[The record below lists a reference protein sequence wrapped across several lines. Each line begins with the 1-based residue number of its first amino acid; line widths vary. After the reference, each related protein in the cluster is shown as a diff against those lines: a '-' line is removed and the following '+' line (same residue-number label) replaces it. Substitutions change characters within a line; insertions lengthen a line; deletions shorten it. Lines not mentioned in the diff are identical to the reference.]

1 MEFFLNRYRNLT
13 VLLVAIVA
21 QLVLLAYQVKSNG
34 EVRLIRVWAVSAVTP
49 LARVIEAGRSGT
61 VHFMRDYFVLLN
73 VRQENQRLKADLDR
87 AKLDNQYLQ
96 SELSTAD
103 RAKSL
108 AIFQQQSPSKTIAA
122 HVIGNTTG
130 VGAKVVIVHRGTG
143 SGVQKGMAV
152 ITPDGIVGK
161 VTSAYPTASFVLL
174 ITDPSFAAGVISQ
187 KNHVHGTLKGQGYS
201 TVIVDYVQNE
211 QKVEPG
217 EQFFTSGDDRIFP
230 KGLPVGEA
238 TVVREGK
245 SYKEIFLTPSGL
257 QNGLEE
263 VLIVT
268 EGVHMAIPEAQAQP
282 TPQPVHLQ
290 EPPPAESLDSSTT
303 DAAPDQ
309 APAQTAP
316 AQPPIHNGPL
326 TTDAD
331 RLVDQYRKIGQAEKH
346 VYGQSA
352 GGAPNFNINLNQRP
366 ADAAPAPLGVQ
377 PSPAAQ
383 SPASPSVKIPALPP
397 PTQSPAP
404 RAAQSSAPQ
413 AQAVQSR
420 GTPATQRLVSP
431 ALQSP
436 APPVAQRSAPP
447 AVQSPPSPSVQ
458 SPASPAAQRSAF
470 PPATPAAKNPV
481 SKSP

>member
-1 MEFFLNRYRNLT
+1 
-13 VLLVAIVA
+13 
-21 QLVLLAYQVKSNG
+21 
-34 EVRLIRVWAVSAVTP
+34 VR
-49 LARVIEAGRSGT
+49 E
-61 VHFMRDYFVLLN
+61 
-73 VRQENQRLKADLDR
+73 ENQRLKSDLDR
-87 AKLDNQYLQ
+87 TKMDNQYLQ

-130 VGAKVVIVHRGTG
+130 VGAKVVIIDRGTG

-187 KNHVHGTLKGQGYS
+187 KNHVHGTLKGQGFS

-245 SYKEIFLTPSGL
+245 SYKEIFVTPSGL

-268 EGVHMAIPEAQAQP
+268 EGVHMAIPDAQP
-282 TPQPVHLQ
+282 TSQPVHLQ
-290 EPPPAESLDSSTT
+290 EPPPVESSDSSAT

-309 APAQTAP
+309 VPAQAP
-316 AQPPIHNGPL
+316 AQPPTQSGPL

-352 GGAPNFNINLNQRP
+352 GGAPNFNINLNPRP
-366 ADAAPAPLGVQ
+366 GDAAPT
-377 PSPAAQ
+377 PSGA
-383 SPASPSVKIPALPP
+383 
-397 PTQSPAP
+397 
-404 RAAQSSAPQ
+404 
-413 AQAVQSR
+413 
-420 GTPATQRLVSP
+420 
-431 ALQSP
+431 QSP
-436 APPVAQRSAPP
+436 APPGAQSPAPP
-447 AVQSPPSPSVQ
+447 GAQNA
-458 SPASPAAQRSAF
+458 ASPAAQRSASPAAQSPVSATAQSSA
-470 PPATPAAKNPV
+470 PPPSPPAAKNPQA
-481 SKSP
+481 KRP

>member
-61 VHFMRDYFVLLN
+61 VHFIRDYFVLLN
-73 VRQENQRLKADLDR
+73 VREENQRLKSDLDR
-87 AKLDNQYLQ
+87 TKMDNQYLQ
-96 SELSTAD
+96 AELSTAD

-130 VGAKVVIVHRGTG
+130 VGAKVVIVDRGTG

-161 VTSAYPTASFVLL
+161 VISVYPTASFVLL
-174 ITDPSFAAGVISQ
+174 ITDPTFAAGVVSQ

-217 EQFFTSGDDRIFP
+217 ERFFTSGDDRIFP

-245 SYKEIFLTPSGL
+245 SYKEIFVTPSGL

-268 EGVHMAIPEAQAQP
+268 EGVHMAIPEAPP
-282 TPQPVHLQ
+282 TSQPVHLQ
-290 EPPPAESLDSSTT
+290 EPPPAESSDSSATDSSTT
-303 DAAPDQ
+303 DAMPSQ
-309 APAQTAP
+309 AP
-316 AQPPIHNGPL
+316 AQPPTQSGPL

-331 RLVDQYRKIGQAEKH
+331 RLVDQYRKIGEAEKH
-346 VYGQSA
+346 VYGQS
-352 GGAPNFNINLNQRP
+352 GSGAPNFNINLSPRP
-366 ADAAPAPLGVQ
+366 VDAAPAPLGTQ
-377 PSPAAQ
+377 SSAPLAAQ
-383 SPASPSVKIPALPP
+383 SPGTSTA
-397 PTQSPAP
+397 QSPAAP
-404 RAAQSSAPQ
+404 GAQSP
-413 AQAVQSR
+413 V
-420 GTPATQRLVSP
+420 
-431 ALQSP
+431 
-436 APPVAQRSAPP
+436 PPPP
-447 AVQSPPSPSVQ
+447 AS
-458 SPASPAAQRSAF
+458 
-470 PPATPAAKNPV
+470 AAKNPAV
-481 SKSP
+481 KRP

>member
-49 LARVIEAGRSGT
+49 LARVIEAGRSGS
-61 VHFMRDYFVLLN
+61 VHFIRDYFVLLN
-73 VRQENQRLKADLDR
+73 VREENQRLKSDLDR
-87 AKLDNQYLQ
+87 TKMDNQYLRSQ
-96 SELSTAD
+96 LSTAD

-130 VGAKVVIVHRGTG
+130 VGAKVVIVDRGTG

-230 KGLPVGEA
+230 KGLPVGET

-245 SYKEIFLTPSGL
+245 SYKEIFVTPSGL

-268 EGVHMAIPEAQAQP
+268 EGVHVPIPEAQP
-282 TPQPVHLQ
+282 TSQPVHLQ
-290 EPPPAESLDSSTT
+290 EPPPTESSDSPTT
-303 DAAPDQ
+303 DAAPAQ
-309 APAQTAP
+309 APAL
-316 AQPPIHNGPL
+316 PPTQSGPL

-331 RLVDQYRKIGQAEKH
+331 RLVDQYRKIGEAEKH

-352 GGAPNFNINLNQRP
+352 GGAPNFNINLNPRP
-366 ADAAPAPLGVQ
+366 IDTAPAPSGT
-377 PSPAAQ
+377 Q
-383 SPASPSVKIPALPP
+383 SAASPSAPGSNSPTARSSPSPP
-397 PTQSPAP
+397 
-404 RAAQSSAPQ
+404 AQSSA
-413 AQAVQSR
+413 
-420 GTPATQRLVSP
+420 
-431 ALQSP
+431 
-436 APPVAQRSAPP
+436 
-447 AVQSPPSPSVQ
+447 SPP
-458 SPASPAAQRSAF
+458 
-470 PPATPAAKNPV
+470 PAAKNPGA
-481 SKSP
+481 KRP

>member
-61 VHFMRDYFVLLN
+61 VHFVRDYFVLLN
-73 VRQENQRLKADLDR
+73 VREENQRLKSDLDR
-87 AKLDNQYLQ
+87 TKMDNQYLQ
-96 SELSTAD
+96 AELSTAD

-130 VGAKVVIVHRGTG
+130 VGAKVVIVDRGTG

-174 ITDPSFAAGVISQ
+174 ITDPSFAAGVVSQ

-217 EQFFTSGDDRIFP
+217 ERFFTSGDDRIFP

-245 SYKEIFLTPSGL
+245 SYKEIFVTPSGL

-263 VLIVT
+263 VLIVI
-268 EGVHMAIPEAQAQP
+268 EGVHMPIPDAQP
-282 TPQPVHLQ
+282 TSQPVHLQ
-290 EPPPAESLDSSTT
+290 EPPPAESSDSLTT

-309 APAQTAP
+309 VPAQAP
-316 AQPPIHNGPL
+316 AQPPTQSGPL

-366 ADAAPAPLGVQ
+366 AEAPPAPSGAQNSASPAVQ
-377 PSPAAQ
+377 NPASSAVRSSALPAAQ
-383 SPASPSVKIPALPP
+383 SPAPQAAQRTALP
-397 PTQSPAP
+397 
-404 RAAQSSAPQ
+404 SA
-413 AQAVQSR
+413 
-420 GTPATQRLVSP
+420 
-431 ALQSP
+431 QSP
-436 APPVAQRSAPP
+436 APPPP
-447 AVQSPPSPSVQ
+447 AS
-458 SPASPAAQRSAF
+458 
-470 PPATPAAKNPV
+470 AAKNPTA
-481 SKSP
+481 KRP

>member
-61 VHFMRDYFVLLN
+61 VHFVRDYFVLLN
-73 VRQENQRLKADLDR
+73 VRQENQRLKSELDR
-87 AKLDNQYLQ
+87 TKMDNQYLQ

-130 VGAKVVIVHRGTG
+130 VGAKVVIIDRGTG

-187 KNHVHGTLKGQGYS
+187 KNHVHGTLKGQGFS

-245 SYKEIFLTPSGL
+245 SYKEIFVTPSGL

-268 EGVHMAIPEAQAQP
+268 EGVHMAIPDAQP
-282 TPQPVHLQ
+282 TSQPVHLQ
-290 EPPPAESLDSSTT
+290 EPPPVESSDSSAT

-309 APAQTAP
+309 VPAQAP
-316 AQPPIHNGPL
+316 AQPPTQSGPL

-352 GGAPNFNINLNQRP
+352 GGAPNFNINLNPRP
-366 ADAAPAPLGVQ
+366 GDAAPT
-377 PSPAAQ
+377 PSGA
-383 SPASPSVKIPALPP
+383 
-397 PTQSPAP
+397 
-404 RAAQSSAPQ
+404 
-413 AQAVQSR
+413 
-420 GTPATQRLVSP
+420 
-431 ALQSP
+431 QSP
-436 APPVAQRSAPP
+436 APPGAQNA
-447 AVQSPPSPSVQ
+447 
-458 SPASPAAQRSAF
+458 ASPAAQRSASPAAQSPVSATAQSSA
-470 PPATPAAKNPV
+470 PPPSPPAAKNPQA
-481 SKSP
+481 KRP

>member
-61 VHFMRDYFVLLN
+61 VHFIRDYFVLLH
-73 VRQENQRLKADLDR
+73 VREENQRLKSDLDR
-87 AKLDNQYLQ
+87 TKMDNQYLESQ
-96 SELSTAD
+96 LSTAD

-130 VGAKVVIVHRGTG
+130 VGAKVVIIDRGTG

-174 ITDPSFAAGVISQ
+174 ITDPSFAAGVISK
-187 KNHVHGTLKGQGYS
+187 KNHVHGTLKGQGFS

-245 SYKEIFLTPSGL
+245 SYKEIFVTPSGL

-268 EGVHMAIPEAQAQP
+268 EGVHMPIPEAQP
-282 TPQPVHLQ
+282 TAQPVHLQ
-290 EPPPAESLDSSTT
+290 EPPPAESSDSSPPDDATT
-303 DAAPDQ
+303 DAAPAQ
-309 APAQTAP
+309 APAL
-316 AQPPIHNGPL
+316 PPMQNGPL
-326 TTDAD
+326 NTDAD
-331 RLVDQYRKIGQAEKH
+331 RLVDQYRKIGEAEKH

-352 GGAPNFNINLNQRP
+352 GGAPNFNINLNPRP
-366 ADAAPAPLGVQ
+366 ADAAPASQG
-377 PSPAAQ
+377 
-383 SPASPSVKIPALPP
+383 
-397 PTQSPAP
+397 T
-404 RAAQSSAPQ
+404 QSSAPP
-413 AQAVQSR
+413 R
-420 GTPATQRLVSP
+420 T
-431 ALQSP
+431 
-436 APPVAQRSAPP
+436 
-447 AVQSPPSPSVQ
+447 QSPPP
-458 SPASPAAQRSAF
+458 P
-470 PPATPAAKNPV
+470 PPAPTAKNPAAKHP
-481 SKSP
+481 

>member
-61 VHFMRDYFVLLN
+61 VHFIRDYFVLLH
-73 VRQENQRLKADLDR
+73 VREENQRLKSDLDR
-87 AKLDNQYLQ
+87 TKMDNQYLQ

-130 VGAKVVIVHRGTG
+130 VGAKVVIVDRGTG
-143 SGVQKGMAV
+143 NGVQKGMAV

-245 SYKEIFLTPSGL
+245 SYKEIFVTPSGL

-268 EGVHMAIPEAQAQP
+268 EGVHMAIPDAQP
-282 TPQPVHLQ
+282 TSQPVHLQ
-290 EPPPAESLDSSTT
+290 EPPPPESSDSSTPDATT

-309 APAQTAP
+309 VPAQAP
-316 AQPPIHNGPL
+316 AQPPTQSGPL

-352 GGAPNFNINLNQRP
+352 GGAPNFNINLNPRP
-366 ADAAPAPLGVQ
+366 ADTAPAPG
-377 PSPAAQ
+377 AQ
-383 SPASPSVKIPALPP
+383 SSAPQAVHTPVSPSA
-397 PTQSPAP
+397 QSPAP
-404 RAAQSSAPQ
+404 RAAQSTAP
-413 AQAVQSR
+413 AA
-420 GTPATQRLVSP
+420 PNLVSP
-431 ALQSP
+431 
-436 APPVAQRSAPP
+436 
-447 AVQSPPSPSVQ
+447 PSL
-458 SPASPAAQRSAF
+458 
-470 PPATPAAKNPV
+470 PAAKNPQA
-481 SKSP
+481 KRP

>member
-1 MEFFLNRYRNLT
+1 
-13 VLLVAIVA
+13 
-21 QLVLLAYQVKSNG
+21 
-34 EVRLIRVWAVSAVTP
+34 

-61 VHFMRDYFVLLN
+61 VHFIRDYFVLLH
-73 VRQENQRLKADLDR
+73 VREENQRLKSDLDR
-87 AKLDNQYLQ
+87 IKMDKQYLEA
-96 SELSTAD
+96 ELSTAD

-130 VGAKVVIVHRGTG
+130 VGAKVVIVDRGTG

-245 SYKEIFLTPSGL
+245 SYKEIFVTPSGL

-268 EGVHMAIPEAQAQP
+268 EGVHMAIPEVRP
-282 TPQPVHLQ
+282 TSQPVHLQ
-290 EPPPAESLDSSTT
+290 EPPPPEPSDSSAKDSSTT
-303 DAAPDQ
+303 DAAPVQ
-309 APAQTAP
+309 APV
-316 AQPPIHNGPL
+316 QPSTQPGPL

-331 RLVDQYRKIGQAEKH
+331 RLVDQYRKIGEAEKH

-352 GGAPNFNINLNQRP
+352 GGAPNFNINLNPRP
-366 ADAAPAPLGVQ
+366 AGAAPGPQGAPASPAVQ
-377 PSPAAQ
+377 SPGPPAAQ
-383 SPASPSVKIPALPP
+383 SPASPAW
-397 PTQSPAP
+397 
-404 RAAQSSAPQ
+404 
-413 AQAVQSR
+413 
-420 GTPATQRLVSP
+420 
-431 ALQSP
+431 
-436 APPVAQRSAPP
+436 RS
-447 AVQSPPSPSVQ
+447 
-458 SPASPAAQRSAF
+458 
-470 PPATPAAKNPV
+470 PAAKNPAG
-481 SKSP
+481 KRP

>member
-61 VHFMRDYFVLLN
+61 VHFVRDYFVLLH
-73 VRQENQRLKADLDR
+73 VREENQRLKSALDR
-87 AKLDNQYLQ
+87 TKMDNQYLQ
-96 SELSTAD
+96 AELSTAD

-130 VGAKVVIVHRGTG
+130 VGAKVVIVDRGTG
-143 SGVQKGMAV
+143 NGVQKGMAV

-187 KNHVHGTLKGQGYS
+187 KNHVHGTLKGQGYG
-201 TVIVDYVQNE
+201 TVIVDHVQNE

-245 SYKEIFLTPSGL
+245 SYKEIFVTPSGL

-268 EGVHMAIPEAQAQP
+268 EGVHVAIPDAQQ
-282 TPQPVHLQ
+282 TSQPVHLQ
-290 EPPPAESLDSSTT
+290 EPPPTESSDSSAPESTT
-303 DAAPDQ
+303 DAAPAQ
-309 APAQTAP
+309 APPQHP
-316 AQPPIHNGPL
+316 RQSGPL

-331 RLVDQYRKIGQAEKH
+331 RLIDQYRKIGEAEKH

-352 GGAPNFNINLNQRP
+352 GGAPDFNINLNPRP
-366 ADAAPAPLGVQ
+366 ADGAPVPQGT
-377 PSPAAQ
+377 
-383 SPASPSVKIPALPP
+383 PALP
-397 PTQSPAP
+397 
-404 RAAQSSAPQ
+404 AAKS
-413 AQAVQSR
+413 
-420 GTPATQRLVSP
+420 
-431 ALQSP
+431 
-436 APPVAQRSAPP
+436 SAPP
-447 AVQSPPSPSVQ
+447 APP
-458 SPASPAAQRSAF
+458 
-470 PPATPAAKNPV
+470 PAAKNPQA
-481 SKSP
+481 KLP

>member
-61 VHFMRDYFVLLN
+61 VHFIRDYFVLLH
-73 VRQENQRLKADLDR
+73 VREENQRLKSDLDR
-87 AKLDNQYLQ
+87 TKMDNQYLQ
-96 SELSTAD
+96 AELSTAD

-130 VGAKVVIVHRGTG
+130 VGAKVVIVDRGTG
-143 SGVQKGMAV
+143 NGIQKGMAV

-245 SYKEIFLTPSGL
+245 SYKEIFVTPSGL

-268 EGVHMAIPEAQAQP
+268 EGAHMAIPEPRPAA
-282 TPQPVHLQ
+282 QPVHLQ
-290 EPPPAESLDSSTT
+290 EPPPAESSDSSAPDSTT

-309 APAQTAP
+309 VPAQAP
-316 AQPPIHNGPL
+316 AQPLTQNGPL

-352 GGAPNFNINLNQRP
+352 GGAPNFNINLNARP
-366 ADAAPAPLGVQ
+366 SDAAPAPPGTQSLA
-377 PSPAAQ
+377 PPA
-383 SPASPSVKIPALPP
+383 
-397 PTQSPAP
+397 TQSPAP
-404 RAAQSSAPQ
+404 RAAQSAAPPPPASA
-413 AQAVQSR
+413 AKS
-420 GTPATQRLVSP
+420 PATRRP
-431 ALQSP
+431 
-436 APPVAQRSAPP
+436 
-447 AVQSPPSPSVQ
+447 
-458 SPASPAAQRSAF
+458 
-470 PPATPAAKNPV
+470 
-481 SKSP
+481 

>member
-21 QLVLLAYQVKSNG
+21 QLLLLAYQVKSNG

-61 VHFMRDYFVLLN
+61 VHFVRDYFVLLN
-73 VRQENQRLKADLDR
+73 VREENQRLKSDLDR
-87 AKLDNQYLQ
+87 TKMDNQYLRA
-96 SELSTAD
+96 ELSTAD

-130 VGAKVVIVHRGTG
+130 VGAKVVIVDRGTG

-161 VTSAYPTASFVLL
+161 VTAAYPTASFVLL

-230 KGLPVGEA
+230 KGLPVGET

-245 SYKEIFLTPSGL
+245 SYKEIFVTPSGL

-268 EGVHMAIPEAQAQP
+268 EGVHVPIPEAQP
-282 TPQPVHLQ
+282 TSQPVHLQ
-290 EPPPAESLDSSTT
+290 EPPPAESLGSSTT

-309 APAQTAP
+309 VPAQAP
-316 AQPPIHNGPL
+316 AQPATQSGPL

-352 GGAPNFNINLNQRP
+352 GGAPNFNINLNPRP
-366 ADAAPAPLGVQ
+366 ADAAPLP
-377 PSPAAQ
+377 PAAG
-383 SPASPSVKIPALPP
+383 
-397 PTQSPAP
+397 
-404 RAAQSSAPQ
+404 SSASPQ
-413 AQAVQSR
+413 AQNS
-420 GTPATQRLVSP
+420 
-431 ALQSP
+431 
-436 APPVAQRSAPP
+436 
-447 AVQSPPSPSVQ
+447 
-458 SPASPAAQRSAF
+458 ASPAAPSQAPRAQTAAPL
-470 PPATPAAKNPV
+470 PPAPAAKDPGA
-481 SKSP
+481 KRP

>member
-61 VHFMRDYFVLLN
+61 VHFIRDYFVLLH
-73 VRQENQRLKADLDR
+73 VREENQRLKSDLDR
-87 AKLDNQYLQ
+87 TKMDNQYLQ

-130 VGAKVVIVHRGTG
+130 VGAKVVIVDRGTG

-238 TVVREGK
+238 NVVREGK
-245 SYKEIFLTPSGL
+245 SYKEIFVTPSGL

-268 EGVHMAIPEAQAQP
+268 EGVHMAIPEAQQP
-282 TPQPVHLQ
+282 NSQPVHLQ
-290 EPPPAESLDSSTT
+290 EPPPPESSDSSTI

-309 APAQTAP
+309 VPPQAP
-316 AQPPIHNGPL
+316 AQPPTQSGPL

-352 GGAPNFNINLNQRP
+352 GGAPNFNINLNPRP
-366 ADAAPAPLGVQ
+366 ADAAPAPSGAQSLA
-377 PSPAAQ
+377 SPAAQ
-383 SPASPSVKIPALPP
+383 SPASPAARNPA
-397 PTQSPAP
+397 SPSGQNSASA
-404 RAAQSSAPQ
+404 AAQSSVPPQ
-413 AQAVQSR
+413 
-420 GTPATQRLVSP
+420 PA
-431 ALQSP
+431 
-436 APPVAQRSAPP
+436 
-447 AVQSPPSPSVQ
+447 
-458 SPASPAAQRSAF
+458 
-470 PPATPAAKNPV
+470 PAAKNPV
-481 SKSP
+481 GKRP

>member
-21 QLVLLAYQVKSNG
+21 QLLLLAYQVKSNG

-61 VHFMRDYFVLLN
+61 VHFVRDYFVLLN
-73 VRQENQRLKADLDR
+73 VRQENQRLKSELDR
-87 AKLDNQYLQ
+87 TKMDNQYLRA
-96 SELSTAD
+96 ELSTAD
-103 RAKSL
+103 RAESL

-130 VGAKVVIVHRGTG
+130 VGAKVVIVDRGTG

-161 VTSAYPTASFVLL
+161 VTAAYPTASFVLL

-230 KGLPVGEA
+230 KGLPVGET

-245 SYKEIFLTPSGL
+245 SYKEIFVTPSGL

-268 EGVHMAIPEAQAQP
+268 EGVHVPIPEAQP
-282 TPQPVHLQ
+282 TSQPVHLQ
-290 EPPPAESLDSSTT
+290 EPPPAESSDASTI
-303 DAAPDQ
+303 DGAPDQ
-309 APAQTAP
+309 VPAQAP
-316 AQPPIHNGPL
+316 AQPPTQSGPL

-346 VYGQSA
+346 IYGQSA
-352 GGAPNFNINLNQRP
+352 GGAPNFNINLNPRP
-366 ADAAPAPLGVQ
+366 ADVVPLPPG
-377 PSPAAQ
+377 AQ
-383 SPASPSVKIPALPP
+383 NPASPGAPSSASP
-397 PTQSPAP
+397 PAP
-404 RAAQSSAPQ
+404 
-413 AQAVQSR
+413 
-420 GTPATQRLVSP
+420 
-431 ALQSP
+431 SP
-436 APPVAQRSAPP
+436 APPPP
-447 AVQSPPSPSVQ
+447 A
-458 SPASPAAQRSAF
+458 
-470 PPATPAAKNPV
+470 PAAKNPGA
-481 SKSP
+481 KRP

>member
-61 VHFMRDYFVLLN
+61 VHFIRDYFVLLH
-73 VRQENQRLKADLDR
+73 VREENQRLKSDLDR
-87 AKLDNQYLQ
+87 TKMDNQYLQ
-96 SELSTAD
+96 AELSTAD

-130 VGAKVVIVHRGTG
+130 VGAKVVIVDRGTG

-187 KNHVHGTLKGQGYS
+187 KNHVHGTLKGQGFS

-211 QKVEPG
+211 QKVEAG
-217 EQFFTSGDDRIFP
+217 ERFFTSGDDRIFP

-245 SYKEIFLTPSGL
+245 SYKEIFVTPSGL

-268 EGVHMAIPEAQAQP
+268 EGVHMAIPDAQP
-282 TPQPVHLQ
+282 TSQPVHQ
-290 EPPPAESLDSSTT
+290 QDPPPAESSDSSVPDTT
-303 DAAPDQ
+303 TYAAPDQ
-309 APAQTAP
+309 VPAQAPAR
-316 AQPPIHNGPL
+316 PPMQNGPL

-346 VYGQSA
+346 VYGQST
-352 GGAPNFNINLNQRP
+352 GGAPNFNINLNQRA
-366 ADAAPAPLGVQ
+366 ADAAPAASGGQ
-377 PSPAAQ
+377 SSPSPAAQ
-383 SPASPSVKIPALPP
+383 S
-397 PTQSPAP
+397 
-404 RAAQSSAPQ
+404 
-413 AQAVQSR
+413 
-420 GTPATQRLVSP
+420 
-431 ALQSP
+431 
-436 APPVAQRSAPP
+436 SAPP
-447 AVQSPPSPSVQ
+447 TAQRATP
-458 SPASPAAQRSAF
+458 SPASP
-470 PPATPAAKNPV
+470 PPAPAAKNPQA
-481 SKSP
+481 KRP

>member
-61 VHFMRDYFVLLN
+61 VHFVRDYFVLLN
-73 VRQENQRLKADLDR
+73 VREENQRLKAALDR
-87 AKLDNQYLQ
+87 TKMDNQYLR

-130 VGAKVVIVHRGTG
+130 VGAKVVIVDRGTG

-161 VTSAYPTASFVLL
+161 VTAAYPTASFVLL

-187 KNHVHGTLKGQGYS
+187 KNHMHGTLKGQGYS

-211 QKVEPG
+211 QKVDPG

-230 KGLPVGEA
+230 RGLPVGEA
-238 TVVREGK
+238 TVVRDGK
-245 SYKEIFLTPSGL
+245 SYKEIFVTPSGL

-268 EGVHMAIPEAQAQP
+268 EGVHVPIPEAKP
-282 TPQPVHLQ
+282 TSQPVHLQ
-290 EPPPAESLDSSTT
+290 APPPAESSDSSTT
-303 DAAPDQ
+303 DAAPTQ
-309 APAQTAP
+309 AP
-316 AQPPIHNGPL
+316 AQPPVQSGPL

-331 RLVDQYRKIGQAEKH
+331 RLFDQYRKIGEAEKH
-346 VYGQSA
+346 VYGQGG
-352 GGAPNFNINLNQRP
+352 GGAPNFNINLNPRPANATSTPPGAQNSAPSAQRP
-366 ADAAPAPLGVQ
+366 A
-377 PSPAAQ
+377 SPQ
-383 SPASPSVKIPALPP
+383 
-397 PTQSPAP
+397 
-404 RAAQSSAPQ
+404 AQSSAP
-413 AQAVQSR
+413 
-420 GTPATQRLVSP
+420 
-431 ALQSP
+431 
-436 APPVAQRSAPP
+436 PP
-447 AVQSPPSPSVQ
+447 AAP
-458 SPASPAAQRSAF
+458 
-470 PPATPAAKNPV
+470 TPQNPGAKRP
-481 SKSP
+481 

>member
-1 MEFFLNRYRNLT
+1 

-61 VHFMRDYFVLLN
+61 VHFIRDYFVLLN
-73 VRQENQRLKADLDR
+73 VREENQRLKSDLDR
-87 AKLDNQYLQ
+87 TKMDNQYLQ
-96 SELSTAD
+96 AELSTAD

-130 VGAKVVIVHRGTG
+130 VGAKVVIVDRGTG

-174 ITDPSFAAGVISQ
+174 ITDPSFAAGVVSQ

-217 EQFFTSGDDRIFP
+217 ERFFTSGDDRIFP

-245 SYKEIFLTPSGL
+245 SYKEIFVTPSGL

-263 VLIVT
+263 VLIVI
-268 EGVHMAIPEAQAQP
+268 EGVHVPIPEAQP
-282 TPQPVHLQ
+282 TSQPVHLQ
-290 EPPPAESLDSSTT
+290 EPPPAESSDSSTT

-309 APAQTAP
+309 APAQAP
-316 AQPPIHNGPL
+316 AQPPTQSGPL

-366 ADAAPAPLGVQ
+366 ADGTPAPLGTPNVPPAVQ
-377 PSPAAQ
+377 HPASPAAQ
-383 SPASPSVKIPALPP
+383 SPGSLATQGSV
-397 PTQSPAP
+397 S
-404 RAAQSSAPQ
+404 RAAQSPGSAAAQSSTPRAPQ
-413 AQAVQSR
+413 S
-420 GTPATQRLVSP
+420 
-431 ALQSP
+431 
-436 APPVAQRSAPP
+436 SAPP
-447 AVQSPPSPSVQ
+447 P
-458 SPASPAAQRSAF
+458 PAS
-470 PPATPAAKNPV
+470 AAKNPAT
-481 SKSP
+481 KRP

>member
-61 VHFMRDYFVLLN
+61 VHFVRDYFVLLK
-73 VRQENQRLKADLDR
+73 VREENQRLKSDLDR
-87 AKLDNQYLQ
+87 TKMDNQYLQ
-96 SELSTAD
+96 AELSTAD

-130 VGAKVVIVHRGTG
+130 VGAKVVIVDRGTG

-230 KGLPVGEA
+230 KGLPVGET

-245 SYKEIFLTPSGL
+245 SYKEIFVTPSGL

-268 EGVHMAIPEAQAQP
+268 EGVHMPIPEAQP
-282 TPQPVHLQ
+282 TAQPVHLQ
-290 EPPPAESLDSSTT
+290 EAPPAESSDSPTT
-303 DAAPDQ
+303 DAAPTQTPAQ
-309 APAQTAP
+309 APAQAP
-316 AQPPIHNGPL
+316 PQSGPL

-352 GGAPNFNINLNQRP
+352 GGAPNFNINLNPRP
-366 ADAAPAPLGVQ
+366 AEAAPA
-377 PSPAAQ
+377 SPGAQ
-383 SPASPSVKIPALPP
+383 SPSSAATPRPASPL
-397 PTQSPAP
+397 
-404 RAAQSSAPQ
+404 
-413 AQAVQSR
+413 
-420 GTPATQRLVSP
+420 
-431 ALQSP
+431 
-436 APPVAQRSAPP
+436 
-447 AVQSPPSPSVQ
+447 VQSPVPP
-458 SPASPAAQRSAF
+458 
-470 PPATPAAKNPV
+470 PPAPAAKNPAA
-481 SKSP
+481 KHP

>member
-61 VHFMRDYFVLLN
+61 VHFIRDYFVLLH
-73 VRQENQRLKADLDR
+73 VREENQRLKADLDR
-87 AKLDNQYLQ
+87 IKMDKQYLQ
-96 SELSTAD
+96 AELSTAD

-130 VGAKVVIVHRGTG
+130 VGAKVVIVDRGTG

-161 VTSAYPTASFVLL
+161 VTAAYPTASFVLL

-245 SYKEIFLTPSGL
+245 SYKEIFVTPSGL

-268 EGVHMAIPEAQAQP
+268 EGVHMAIPEARP
-282 TPQPVHLQ
+282 TSQPVHLQ
-290 EPPPAESLDSSTT
+290 EPPPAEPADSSAKDSSTT
-303 DAAPDQ
+303 DAAPAQ
-309 APAQTAP
+309 APAQTST
-316 AQPPIHNGPL
+316 QPGPL

-331 RLVDQYRKIGQAEKH
+331 RLVDQYRKIGEAEKH

-352 GGAPNFNINLNQRP
+352 GGAPNFNINLNPRP
-366 ADAAPAPLGVQ
+366 AGAAPGPQGAPASPTVQ
-377 PSPAAQ
+377 SPGPPAAQ
-383 SPASPSVKIPALPP
+383 N
-397 PTQSPAP
+397 
-404 RAAQSSAPQ
+404 
-413 AQAVQSR
+413 
-420 GTPATQRLVSP
+420 
-431 ALQSP
+431 
-436 APPVAQRSAPP
+436 
-447 AVQSPPSPSVQ
+447 
-458 SPASPAAQRSAF
+458 PASPAWRS
-470 PPATPAAKNPV
+470 PAAKNPAG
-481 SKSP
+481 KRP

>member
-1 MEFFLNRYRNLT
+1 MWAAGAAACSMEFFLNRYRNLT
-13 VLLVAIVA
+13 LVVVAIVA
-21 QLVLLAYQVKSNG
+21 QLLLLAYQVKSNG
-34 EVRLIRVWAVSAVTP
+34 EVRMIRVWAVSAVTP

-61 VHFMRDYFVLLN
+61 VHFVRDYFILLN
-73 VRQENQRLKADLDR
+73 VREENQRIKADLDR
-87 AKLDNQYLQ
+87 TKMDNQYLQ

-130 VGAKVVIVHRGTG
+130 VGAKVVIVDRGTG

-152 ITPDGIVGK
+152 IHPDGIVGK
-161 VTSAYPTASFVLL
+161 VTAAYPTASFVLL

-245 SYKEIFLTPSGL
+245 SYKEIFVTPSGL

-268 EGVHMAIPEAQAQP
+268 EGVHMAVPEGPATSQA
-282 TPQPVHLQ
+282 VHLQ
-290 EPPPAESLDSSTT
+290 EAPPPESSDSSTI

-309 APAQTAP
+309 VPAQAPAQ
-316 AQPPIHNGPL
+316 
-326 TTDAD
+326 
-331 RLVDQYRKIGQAEKH
+331 
-346 VYGQSA
+346 
-352 GGAPNFNINLNQRP
+352 
-366 ADAAPAPLGVQ
+366 
-377 PSPAAQ
+377 
-383 SPASPSVKIPALPP
+383 
-397 PTQSPAP
+397 
-404 RAAQSSAPQ
+404 
-413 AQAVQSR
+413 
-420 GTPATQRLVSP
+420 
-431 ALQSP
+431 
-436 APPVAQRSAPP
+436 
-447 AVQSPPSPSVQ
+447 
-458 SPASPAAQRSAF
+458 
-470 PPATPAAKNPV
+470 
-481 SKSP
+481 